1 MTNLITLSSKQ
12 LNRAAALKERITALE
27 AQLASILGAPVFAE
41 ASPEA
46 AAAGRKSK
54 MSAAGRA
61 RIAAAQRV
69 RWAKVRGAKSAG
81 TTAKPAAK
89 KRVVSAAV
97 KARLSAMAK
106 KRWAKAKK
114 SGRSAL

>member
-1 MTNLITLSSKQ
+1 MSILLSLTSKQ
-12 LNRAAALKERITALE
+12 LNRAAALKEQITLLE
-27 AQLASILGAPVFAE
+27 EELASLLGATV
-41 ASPEA
+41 SA
-46 AAAGRKSK
+46 AAIVKPVASGKKSK

-61 RIAAAQRV
+61 RIAAAQRA

-81 TTAKPAAK
+81 VTAKPVAK

-97 KARLSAMAK
+97 KARLSAIAK

-114 SGRSAL
+114 AGKSAL

>member
-12 LNRAAALKERITALE
+12 LNRAASIKERITALE
-27 AQLASILGAPVFAE
+27 EQLASILGATVSTESNTKP
-41 ASPEA
+41 ASS
-46 AAAGRKSK
+46 GRKSK

-61 RIAAAQRV
+61 RIAAAQRA
-69 RWAKVRGAKSAG
+69 RWAKVRGVKPAG

-97 KARLSAMAK
+97 KARLSAIAK